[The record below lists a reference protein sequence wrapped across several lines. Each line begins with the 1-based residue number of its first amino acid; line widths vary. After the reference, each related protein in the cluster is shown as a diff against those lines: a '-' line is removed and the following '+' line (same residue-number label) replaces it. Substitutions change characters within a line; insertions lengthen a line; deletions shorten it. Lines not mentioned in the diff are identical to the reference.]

1 MKTPK
6 LKAIELVDAM
16 SLTYEVN
23 GDYIYPETSKLCAI
37 IAVNEIIKSNPN
49 DPYPGGYYE
58 TYQDRIND
66 CIYYWNQVIKE
77 IKKL

>member
-23 GDYIYPETSKLCAI
+23 GDYIYQETSKLCALI
-37 IAVNEIIKSNPN
+37 CCDEVLNNLEDYIGEDIA
-49 DPYPGGYYE
+49 
-58 TYQDRIND
+58 
-66 CIYYWNQVIKE
+66 YWNEVKNE

>member
-1 MKTPK
+1 MLKIPK

-23 GDYIYPETSKLCAI
+23 GDYVYPETAKLCAI
-37 IAVNEIIKSNPN
+37 IAVNEIIASGCTLPSNN
-49 DPYPGGYYE
+49 TYYGCNE
-58 TYQDRIND
+58 EATE
-66 CIYYWNQVIKE
+66 YYRKVIEE

>member
-1 MKTPK
+1 MKIPK

-23 GDYIYPETSKLCAI
+23 GDYIYPETAKLCAI
-37 IAVNEIIKSNPN
+37 IAVDEIINELEKWCELDN
-49 DPYPGGYYE
+49 YW
-58 TYQDRIND
+58 QD
-66 CIYYWNQVIKE
+66 VIKE